1 MSHVQTYGIVGISA
15 LLHFLVDGL
24 CVCCLYLM
32 VCPFDASQFVGYFIL
47 YNVLAFL
54 TQPLTGY
61 MVDRLRHKHWVLL
74 ASVLL
79 LTLATMITIV
89 LGLSSNFS
97 PPFREGLGEGLL
109 LPFREG
115 LGAGLLSVLLGL
127 GNSLFHVWGGQ
138 QVAVHTGNDIRSLG
152 VFVSTGAFGLAVG
165 AVFFSWWLLFGFLL
179 AICLLAIVAVRTLPH
194 REGSGYTQGTVVG
207 NRPVSSL
214 LHSEGLGVGL
224 LLLIISV
231 VALRSWLCEDLTS
244 DITRTQTMVLLLGFT
259 AMLGKAAG
267 GFLCKWLGLVWA
279 VVLMVV
285 ATAVSYFLPSYL
297 FTFLPLFFVNCTM
310 PVTLWLANLLLPRR
324 EGLAFGLLAAAL
336 MPCYLLTDFALGAY
350 AVPLV
355 GTIVI
360 ELGVLYFLRERRSRV
375 LWASVVIN
383 VLTNLPLNLLIRH
396 GWLGDLPSLLIA
408 EAVIVVV
415 ESLCYLCLVRRWRQ
429 AFIYG
434 LLCNA
439 VSFLVGLLFQFLYMI
454 IY

>member
-61 MVDRLRHKHWVLL
+61 MVDRVEHKHWVLL

-179 AICLLAIVAVRTLPH
+179 AICLLAIVVTLPRFLPAKDCSNFSPQF
-194 REGSGYTQGTVVG
+194 REGPGEGLPF
-207 NRPVSSL
+207 R
-214 LHSEGLGVGL
+214 EGLGVGL
-224 LLLIISV
+224 LLLIMSV

-279 VVLMVV
+279 VLLMVV

-336 MPCYLLTDFALGAY
+336 MPGYPLTDFALGAY

-360 ELGVLYFLRERRSRV
+360 EMGVLYFLRERRSRV
-375 LWASVVIN
+375 LWASVVVN

-415 ESLCYLCLVRRWRQ
+415 ESLWYLCFVRRWRQ
-429 AFIYG
+429 AFFYG

>member
-61 MVDRLRHKHWVLL
+61 MVDRVEHKHWVVL

-79 LTLATMITIV
+79 LTLAV
-89 LGLSSNFS
+89 LCVLVHNYWSLFS
-97 PPFREGLGEGLL
+97 PPFREGLG
-109 LPFREG
+109 
-115 LGAGLLSVLLGL
+115 AGFLSVLLGL

-207 NRPVSSL
+207 NRPVSFL

-279 VVLMVV
+279 VLLMVV

-336 MPCYLLTDFALGAY
+336 MPGYLLTDFALGAY